1 MKSIAKLLLLCLLLY
16 FVSCQR
22 ANINTEKPYLLRIKM
37 KETECLKCMNAHL
50 MLKDFADIAKMEI
63 VFNDL
68 SEKEINRFLD
78 INSLN
83 YLKDITDCDIIS
95 DKTVFAEMN
104 SNLVYSE
111 CYLLNR
117 QGEQLAHFNFRIND
131 STINHLKTLISVGK
145 AIIHKD
151 EKIKLDTDY
160 KNSLKTFSLRKGKL
174 LLLNSSMNLV
184 QVFDMRGNLLCEF
197 DGTNINPLDIFEE
210 MNPIDSTQ
218 TASINYLKSNGMLQS
233 LPENAF
239 VNNETTFIGYNVPY
253 LDMSGTQFRLHSHY
267 VLVAFDT
274 KDNNKQYKIICD
286 GKKDKIQKII
296 FDNENSNISAINV
309 TYDENNKTSLL
320 SYNIYTISDGILSTL
335 HSKPINYPE
344 FERQNFYAYE
354 PKIKSGL
361 LNLQGTDFLYDV
373 KTDSVISLP
382 FSCNIKV
389 DFKSDYNIKVESD
402 AFLLDWYSDGYEIGI
417 IYKDIVVEKWYHKLL
432 SMNGEVIDSRELT
445 PSESDIKNYYMTSPR
460 TALCITNEN
469 EVFTQWY

>member
-145 AIIHKD
+145 AIFYLPCTTSTEI
-151 EKIKLDTDY
+151 IITM
-160 KNSLKTFSLRKGKL
+160 RKPMTK
-174 LLLNSSMNLV
+174 
-184 QVFDMRGNLLCEF
+184 R
-197 DGTNINPLDIFEE
+197 
-210 MNPIDSTQ
+210 
-218 TASINYLKSNGMLQS
+218 ML
-233 LPENAF
+233 
-239 VNNETTFIGYNVPY
+239 
-253 LDMSGTQFRLHSHY
+253 
-267 VLVAFDT
+267 
-274 KDNNKQYKIICD
+274 
-286 GKKDKIQKII
+286 
-296 FDNENSNISAINV
+296 
-309 TYDENNKTSLL
+309 
-320 SYNIYTISDGILSTL
+320 
-335 HSKPINYPE
+335 
-344 FERQNFYAYE
+344 
-354 PKIKSGL
+354 
-361 LNLQGTDFLYDV
+361 
-373 KTDSVISLP
+373 
-382 FSCNIKV
+382 
-389 DFKSDYNIKVESD
+389 
-402 AFLLDWYSDGYEIGI
+402 
-417 IYKDIVVEKWYHKLL
+417 
-432 SMNGEVIDSRELT
+432 
-445 PSESDIKNYYMTSPR
+445 
-460 TALCITNEN
+460 
-469 EVFTQWY
+469 